1 MSANPNHHLDRRRPS
16 LTLLLLTL
24 TGLVATKRAAFQQRA
39 HAARTDENG
48 NVITDNLAWIV
59 FGVVAI
65 VVIGALIKT
74 LGSNVINFVQK
85 QLGV

>member
-1 MSANPNHHLDRRRPS
+1 MTRKINSAVLVVLATAMALATRP
-16 LTLLLLTL
+16 
-24 TGLVATKRAAFQQRA
+24 VR
-39 HAARTDENG
+39 DEAG

-65 VVIGALIKT
+65 VAIGALIKT
-74 LGSNVINFVQK
+74 LGSSVVSWVTN

>member
-1 MSANPNHHLDRRRPS
+1 MQSD
-16 LTLLLLTL
+16 TLLDLSLALLRALQRRTL
-24 TGLVATKRAAFQQRA
+24 P
-39 HAARTDENG
+39 DERG

-65 VVIGALIKT
+65 VAIGALLKT
-74 LGSNVINFVQK
+74 LGSSVISWVTN

>member
-1 MSANPNHHLDRRRPS
+1 VKSTDHRLHP
-16 LTLLLLTL
+16 TIVFL
-24 TGLVATKRAAFQQRA
+24 TGLTYLRDMNSRAGQ
-39 HAARTDENG
+39 ARRENPEAG

-65 VVIGALIKT
+65 VAIGALISG
-74 LGSNVINFVQK
+74 LGKDVINWTQN

>member
-1 MSANPNHHLDRRRPS
+1 MTRKINSALLVVLASAMALATRP
-16 LTLLLLTL
+16 
-24 TGLVATKRAAFQQRA
+24 VR
-39 HAARTDENG
+39 DEAG

-65 VVIGALIKT
+65 VAIGALIKT
-74 LGSNVINFVQK
+74 LGASVVSWVTN

>member
-1 MSANPNHHLDRRRPS
+1 MTRKINSAVLVVLATAMALANRP
-16 LTLLLLTL
+16 L
-24 TGLVATKRAAFQQRA
+24 R
-39 HAARTDENG
+39 DEAG

-65 VVIGALIKT
+65 VAIGALIKT
-74 LGSNVINFVQK
+74 LGSSVVAWVTT

>member
-1 MSANPNHHLDRRRPS
+1 MKKTAHRPHPTILVLAGLAYLRDMNFRARQARRENPE
-16 LTLLLLTL
+16 
-24 TGLVATKRAAFQQRA
+24 A
-39 HAARTDENG
+39 G

-65 VVIGALIKT
+65 VAIGALISG
-74 LGSNVINFVQK
+74 LGKDVINWTQN

>member
-1 MSANPNHHLDRRRPS
+1 MV
-16 LTLLLLTL
+16 L
-24 TGLVATKRAAFQQRA
+24 TGLAYLRDMNSRAGQ
-39 HAARTDENG
+39 ARRENPEAG

-65 VVIGALIKT
+65 VAIGALISG
-74 LGSNVINFVQK
+74 LGKDVINWTQN